1 MPAQEASSSSV
12 LGEVSAADL
21 DHLLAAQFAIAW
33 AGEGGDEPKLGWWR
47 TELCVEDAGRDL
59 FERLLPGTF
68 AWAELQ
74 AVREAA
80 RRTDTECRGD
90 NHDPDSLISLYR
102 LGFVLDERAEER
114 LADLKRTGRPPEEVL
129 PELKSVIVSDWCR
142 ESFEDWVKAHGAPS
156 VVTDPVGVRL
166 RGTRPDSLRELV
178 DNLVAAHRPFPS
190 TYPLPHYRRE
200 S

>member
-1 MPAQEASSSSV
+1 MSAQEAAPTSIV
-12 LGEVSAADL
+12 GEVSTADL

-47 TELCVEDAGRDL
+47 TELCADDAGRDL
-59 FERLLPGTF
+59 FERLLPGSF
-68 AWAELQ
+68 EWAVLQ

-90 NHDPDSLISLYR
+90 NYAPDRLISLYR
-102 LGFVLDERAEER
+102 LGFVPDERVEER
-114 LADLKRTGRPPEEVL
+114 LADLKRSGRPPEVAL
-129 PELKSVIVSDWCR
+129 PELQALIGSDWSR
-142 ESFEDWVKAHGAPS
+142 DAFDAWVKSHGSPS

-166 RGTRPDSLRELV
+166 RGTPPASLRELV
-178 DNLVAAHRPFPS
+178 DNLVAAHRPFPA

-200 S
+200 T